1 MFYQFFLSP
10 QVKRCAIITYKHD
23 IYEFPQELPNK
34 KRFKILRN
42 QEKSGKFRNFI
53 ELQPSVQASCQNENF
68 VNTAIVVIIFWHP
81 LIIQLTSESP
91 KVKRCLLSSITN
103 LVHELPHDLPNDLRL
118 RILGNQE
125 ILEKCQMW
133 VQTQPNAQSS
143 FQKLNVD
150 NSCQKTRKIRYY
162 VFEVLPNFIVSLYF
176 VANILS
182 RIEDNIPF
190 LF

>member
-1 MFYQFFLSP
+1 MFYEFFLSP

-23 IYEFPQELPNK
+23 IYEFPHELPNK

-42 QEKSGKFRNFI
+42 QEISGKFLNFI

-68 VNTAIVVIIFWHP
+68 VNTTIVAIIFWHP
-81 LIIQLTSESP
+81 LIIQPTSESP

-133 VQTQPNAQSS
+133 VQTQLNAQFS

-150 NSCQKTRKIRYY
+150 DSCQKHAK
-162 VFEVLPNFIVSLYF
+162 LD
-176 VANILS
+176 IL
-182 RIEDNIPF
+182 F
-190 LF
+190 LKSCPILLCLFTLCQIFCPGLQ